1 MKIFNPFYIQPITIY
16 KPCQQHLFIQVPANH
31 ELLKRSKEESF
42 KRESD
47 VTWQRKL
54 IKLRLGW
61 NWKPIKTLC
70 RNFEHIFSLSPN
82 DKFIVVVQDIYTQQS
97 LSKIQNIN
105 HQAAALS
112 RMDSI
117 LIVPCNSS
125 AHWPHLAIKTQE
137 PSHQYYTYCLPSV
150 THAPFVS
157 FYYT

>member
-1 MKIFNPFYIQPITIY
+1 MSATPVHSGPSQPWTIEKIKRGIIQ
-16 KPCQQHLFIQVPANH
+16 
-31 ELLKRSKEESF
+31 KRKW
-42 KRESD
+42 RD

-82 DKFIVVVQDIYTQQS
+82 DKSIVVLDIYTQQS